1 MCPGSVVRMKKSLE
15 ALIFGAISL
24 KRARSGR
31 RARAASMPSRSAC
44 LGDRLAVLVGAGQ
57 EEDVLAALAHVP
69 GEDVG
74 GDRRV
79 GVPQVGLAVDVVD
92 RGGDVEAHGRLS
104 INSRLRSS

>member
-1 MCPGSVVRMKKSLE
+1 MWPSSVVRMKKSFEALTFARHLLE
-15 ALIFGAISL
+15 A
-24 KRARSGR
+24 R
-31 RARAASMPSRSAC
+31 RVAVAELPRRDALALGL
-44 LGDRLAVLVGAGQ
+44 LGDGLAVLVGAGQ

-92 RGGDVEAHGRLS
+92 RGGDVVGSPSES
-104 INSRLRSS
+104 